1 MSYGALTVDT
11 YHYPPS
17 LFGENNSYV
26 DENNRGYYSPYSN
39 TNPEGYETEDERTQR
54 EHTLLY
60 NAVLAIQNGVPE
72 DLDIDLDNDGYV
84 DAVSFSVYGN
94 VDGWSELL
102 WPHRWALYTQTVYIN
117 GSRVY
122 DYSFELTESS
132 YFTVG
137 VLAHEFFHVLGAP
150 DLYHYNSNG
159 APTAVGGWD
168 VMESTANPPQYMG
181 AYMKWKYGD
190 WIPEIPEITTT
201 GVYTL
206 NPLQQPENV
215 AYKIASPNS
224 ETEYYVV

>member
-1 MSYGALTVDT
+1 MDMLMLYHSACMVMLTAGQSFCGPT
-11 YHYPPS
+11 GG
-17 LFGENNSYV
+17 LF
-26 DENNRGYYSPYSN
+26 
-39 TNPEGYETEDERTQR
+39 
-54 EHTLLY
+54 
-60 NAVLAIQNGVPE
+60 
-72 DLDIDLDNDGYV
+72 
-84 DAVSFSVYGN
+84 
-94 VDGWSELL
+94 
-102 WPHRWALYTQTVYIN
+102 TQTVYIN

-190 WIPEIPEITTT
+190 
-201 GVYTL
+201 
-206 NPLQQPENV
+206 
-215 AYKIASPNS
+215 
-224 ETEYYVV
+224 